1 MSTQTKDFYRTLGV
15 AENATPDEI
24 KKAYRKLAKQHHP
37 DANPNNAAAAEKFK
51 EISEAYAVLSDEE
64 KRRQYDQMRKLGA
77 FGGLGGFRPGGSARP
92 GAGGGPAAG
101 GAGGFSFDDIEIGG
115 LGDILGSFFDFGK
128 KRGPGAPGGPGRTAG
143 PTRGENIEYQVEIP
157 FKTAARGGTI
167 TVTLPVTEDCP
178 VCTGTGAKPGTP
190 VITCPE
196 CNGAGTITFGQGGF
210 GVTRPCPN
218 CMGRGKVPQD
228 PCANCQGTGQV
239 RQQKTVNVSIPPGVD
254 NGSKIRIP
262 GQGEKGAGGGPPG
275 DLLINIKVAPDRFF
289 QRDGLDLVSEV
300 PINLAQAVLGSKI
313 KVRTVDGKAVVLRI
327 PPGTQSGTRFRIK
340 GQGVE
345 KGGRRGDQYV
355 KVDVGVPETLTDE
368 QRKQFEDFAEAAGLR
383 H

>member
-77 FGGLGGFRPGGSARP
+77 FGGLGGFRPGGTQRP
-92 GAGGGPAAG
+92 GGGGPTAG

-115 LGDILGSFFDFGK
+115 LGDIFGSIFDFGK
-128 KRGPGAPGGPGRTAG
+128 KRGSGPGAGRAAG
-143 PTRGENIEYQVEIP
+143 PVRGENIEYQVEIP

-196 CNGAGTITFGQGGF
+196 CNGAGTVTFGQGGF

-218 CMGRGKVPQD
+218 CMGRGKVPQE
-228 PCANCQGTGQV
+228 PCTNCQGTGQV

-262 GQGEKGAGGGPPG
+262 GQGEKGAGGGPAG
-275 DLLINIKVAPDRFF
+275 DLLINTKVAPDHFF

-368 QRKQFEDFAEAAGLR
+368 QRKQFEEFAEAAGLR